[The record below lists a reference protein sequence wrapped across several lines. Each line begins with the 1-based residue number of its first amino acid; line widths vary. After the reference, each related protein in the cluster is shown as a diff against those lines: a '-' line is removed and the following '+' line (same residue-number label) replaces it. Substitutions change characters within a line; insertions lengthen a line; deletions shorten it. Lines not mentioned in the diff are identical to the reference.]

1 MFRFDC
7 DVSHQGVGDRPRPSR
22 SVNHGFCE
30 LLLFEHVAAPAIYW
44 SRGCGICPRRVGA
57 RDKNQMSD

>member
-7 DVSHQGVGDRPRPSR
+7 DVSQQGVGDQPRPPR
-22 SVNHGFCE
+22 SVIPRFCE

-44 SRGCGICPRRVGA
+44 SAQSDAHPGVDSVGQDA
-57 RDKNQMSD
+57 RTR

>member
-7 DVSHQGVGDRPRPSR
+7 DVSHQGVGDQPRPPR
-22 SVNHGFCE
+22 SVTHGFCE

-44 SRGCGICPRRVGA
+44 SATGGYAFRFRPGC
-57 RDKNQMSD
+57 KNQMSD